1 MKKDQEEKLLYKLE
15 DGAIKVDVV
24 LKDEEI
30 WLTQKAMAELF
41 DTTTANINIHIKN
54 IYEANEL
61 EENRTFKKS
70 LIVQKEGDREIKREF
85 LFYNLDV
92 IIAVRISH

>member
-1 MKKDQEEKLLYKLE
+1 MKNEQEKMLLYKPE
-15 DGAIKVDVV
+15 DAGIKVDVV

-41 DTTTANINIHIKN
+41 ETTVSNINIHIKN

-61 EENRTFKKS
+61 EQNRTIKKS
-70 LIVQKEGDREIKREF
+70 FIVQSEGEREIKREV
-85 LFYNLDV
+85 LSYNLDV

>member
-1 MKKDQEEKLLYKLE
+1 MKNEQEKMLLYKPE
-15 DGAIKVDVV
+15 DTGIKVDVV
-24 LKDEEI
+24 LQDEEI

-41 DTTTANINIHIKN
+41 ETTVANINIHIKN

-61 EENRTFKKS
+61 EQNRTIKKS
-70 LIVQKEGDREIKREF
+70 LIVQNEGEREIKREV

>member
-1 MKKDQEEKLLYKLE
+1 MKNEQEKMLLYKPE
-15 DGAIKVDVV
+15 DAEVKVDVV

-41 DTTTANINIHIKN
+41 ETTVSNINIHIKN

-61 EENRTFKKS
+61 EQNRTIKKS
-70 LIVQKEGDREIKREF
+70 FIVQSEGEREIKREV
-85 LFYNLDV
+85 LSYNLDV

>member
-1 MKKDQEEKLLYKLE
+1 MKKDQEEKLLYKPE
-15 DGAIKVDVV
+15 GGAIKVDVV
-24 LKDEEI
+24 FKDEEI

-54 IYEANEL
+54 VYEANEL
-61 EENRTFKKS
+61 EENRTIKKS

-85 LFYNLDV
+85 LFYNLDM
-92 IIAVRISH
+92 IIAVRISY